1 LARQRLRGR
10 DIMVLA
16 AALTFFGGVALI
28 PLALVA
34 VALTAAVSSPDRV
47 TVLADGLFHALPA
60 TLGAP
65 AVVDGLVRAG
75 LNLHPTGIVLALVP
89 VTVYGEGL
97 RRVLLRLQ
105 GQHASGGQ
113 DLGTSWRGRLAVLP
127 LILLTPALLYPLL
140 LVTRAVAELLD
151 RGGVATV
158 AAVVLGYYTVLG
170 VLLVPV
176 GWTFRVVAA
185 GRVRLRP
192 LVVGSFLT
200 AASLSGFFPGPRAAP
215 APAPGGAVR
224 WVDRGGR
231 GRRQRSVAVPAAPRA
246 AGGVGPH
253 PSPCSNAGTPPSVAC
268 SGGLRSAVGPGGGV
282 GLGVRVLSLLGRR
295 ALVQTDATPGG

>member
-1 LARQRLRGR
+1 VVHDRPGPAGGHLDVR
-10 DIMVLA
+10 DALLVQPGAGDGDTLKSAVTPSA
-16 AALTFFGGVALI
+16 A
-28 PLALVA
+28 
-34 VALTAAVSSPDRV
+34 
-47 TVLADGLFHALPA
+47 
-60 TLGAP
+60 
-65 AVVDGLVRAG
+65 
-75 LNLHPTGIVLALVP
+75 GIVLALVP

-140 LVTRAVAELLD
+140 LVTRAVVELLD

-200 AASLSGFFPGPRAAP
+200 AASLSGFFAGPRAAP